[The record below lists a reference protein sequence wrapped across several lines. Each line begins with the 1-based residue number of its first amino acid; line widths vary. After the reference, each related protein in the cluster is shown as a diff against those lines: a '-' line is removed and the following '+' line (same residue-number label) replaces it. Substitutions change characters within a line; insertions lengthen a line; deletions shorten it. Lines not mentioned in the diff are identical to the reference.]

1 MVVVT
6 DGSHMMEL
14 LTRAQTRI
22 AIVLVK
28 GQEDALY
35 AKQKEYFQQASDQG
49 LIDILSDGSDMQPKN
64 TWEELAFYL
73 QQVMDK
79 NFKEQLNTIL
89 KVKESSSF
97 EEFFESLGSATEKDI
112 ALVLIHQATVLSP
125 FFKLKC
131 NFFTN
136 MFYPFINFQSSNS
149 IFKCVF
155 SSTRI

>member
-1 MVVVT
+1 M
-6 DGSHMMEL
+6 
-14 LTRAQTRI
+14 
-22 AIVLVK
+22 
-28 GQEDALY
+28 
-35 AKQKEYFQQASDQG
+35 G

-112 ALVLIHQATVLSP
+112 ALVLIHQGTVVSP
-125 FFKLKC
+125 IFQIWKCKFHKL
-131 NFFTN
+131 FLDEWHYTGW
-136 MFYPFINFQSSNS
+136 
-149 IFKCVF
+149 IFLLFRPLKKISELF
-155 SSTRI
+155 LPKKDKERKKGY